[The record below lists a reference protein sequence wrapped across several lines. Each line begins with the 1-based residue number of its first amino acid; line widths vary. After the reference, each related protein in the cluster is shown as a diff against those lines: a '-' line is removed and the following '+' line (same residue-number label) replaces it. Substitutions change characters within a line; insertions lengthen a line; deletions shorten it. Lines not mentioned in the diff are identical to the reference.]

1 MSGYSRRSKFQ
12 GEKKDQYQFNKG
24 LEDKKP
30 DLSNLIK
37 EEVLM
42 FVGRFKTFP
51 NIPA

>member
-24 LEDKKP
+24 FEDKRP
-30 DLSNLIK
+30 DLGNLIK